1 MRGRRRSRGRAFS
14 HCIKFRVQGQALPCL
29 ATVLPHCVTLRNH
42 RETEPPWRLVHA
54 SVSKAT
60 NLLRSYQQSWTLHH
74 TRTPPQKTPAPSR
87 LRRLAVLHP
96 ALPTQNPRPPAEA
109 RPTLS
114 SHLHFR
120 RQVTSLTI
128 REEMAED
135 LAMQIW
141 RLAGWASICS
151 KRAYR
156 CDWTTRPC

>member
-1 MRGRRRSRGRAFS
+1 MDLRSVTAS
-14 HCIKFRVQGQALPCL
+14 NNVQGQAWPCL
-29 ATVLPHCVTLRNH
+29 ATVLPHSVTLRAALA
-42 RETEPPWRLVHA
+42 PSP
-54 SVSKAT
+54 SVSKRRIFP
-60 NLLRSYQQSWTLHH
+60 RSSQQSWTLHH

-109 RPTLS
+109 RPTPS

-120 RQVTSLTI
+120 HQVTSLTI

-135 LAMQIW
+135 LAIQIW